1 MSGNMARARSHRVE
15 MLVGSP
21 PAAIAPEGRSWS
33 GVFPAQDRSPRLIRI
48 VGDITLMEGWTS
60 DNPDRTFANQAFEIR
75 EETKSSRLGRDG
87 RLSVAW
93 RPMNVTWY
101 GGKAEYLQ
109 NVTHVRIVTRGYV
122 LIDEPLDTRHGCSI
136 VPGGT
141 SFDVTSQA

>member
-1 MSGNMARARSHRVE
+1 MSVRS
-15 MLVGSP
+15 SS
-21 PAAIAPEGRSWS
+21 IGR
-33 GVFPAQDRSPRLIRI
+33 FPARDRSPRILRI

-60 DNPDRTFANQAFEIR
+60 DNPDRTFTNQTFEIR
-75 EETKSSRLGRDG
+75 EQTKSSRLGRDA
-87 RLSVAW
+87 RLIVTC

-109 NVTHVRIVTRGYV
+109 DVAHVRIVTRGYV
-122 LIDEPLDTRHGCSI
+122 LIDEPLDTQHGCSKA